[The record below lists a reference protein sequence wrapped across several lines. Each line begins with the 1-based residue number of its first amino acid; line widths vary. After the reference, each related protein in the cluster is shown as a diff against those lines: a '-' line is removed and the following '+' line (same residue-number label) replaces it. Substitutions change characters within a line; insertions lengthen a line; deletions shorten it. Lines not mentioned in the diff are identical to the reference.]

1 MRVAWLVKAC
11 CYRILSGLVQR
22 PQLVARQSMR
32 HGLCGD
38 SRHVSHPCGVPG
50 RLVGQLFCSC
60 ARGDR
65 WRQLRPHSLGIHG
78 GTPTGTEWTM
88 SGNLFL
94 NGNTVDSNAEGD
106 SWMTKTF
113 GTHSRTYAL
122 HIDRATGIDGI
133 AADAALKSRAY
144 YTVSGISLGPVR
156 PSSAGAYVE
165 RSVYS
170 NGAVRSRVIVIR

>member
-1 MRVAWLVKAC
+1 MYPTLAAFQADSLANWFAAVPVVAD
-11 CYRILSGLVQR
+11 
-22 PQLVARQSMR
+22 
-32 HGLCGD
+32 GD
-38 SRHVSHPCGVPG
+38 SYGHIRSAFTV
-50 RLVGQLFCSC
+50 
-60 ARGDR
+60 
-65 WRQLRPHSLGIHG
+65 
-78 GTPTGTEWTM
+78 GTPAGTEWTM

>member
-1 MRVAWLVKAC
+1 MASF
-11 CYRILSGLVQR
+11 SGLSWSLANPCDTAFVVIPGMYPTLAAFQADSLANWFAAV
-22 PQLVARQSMR
+22 PVVAD
-32 HGLCGD
+32 GD
-38 SRHVSHPCGVPG
+38 SYGHIRSAFTV
-50 RLVGQLFCSC
+50 
-60 ARGDR
+60 
-65 WRQLRPHSLGIHG
+65 
-78 GTPTGTEWTM
+78 GTPAGTEWTM

-133 AADAALKSRAY
+133 AADAALKSRAH

-156 PSSAGAYVE
+156 PSPAGAYVE